1 MLYRN
6 QWLLCTSEAKPG
18 GGSHRCRAGDGTGGH
33 PFFRSGTVDVSKAMI
48 PWEKYMDN
56 MCKYMGKTCTQSMN
70 MDTMCKY
77 MGDVFHVFPG

>member
-1 MLYRN
+1 MMLYRN

-33 PFFRSGTVDVSKAMI
+33 PFFRSGTVDGSKAMI

-56 MCKYMGKTCTQSMN
+56 MCKYMGKTYTPSIYIYIY
-70 MDTMCKY
+70 MDNMCK
-77 MGDVFHVFPG
+77 